1 MARIRYQTRDKVMGS
16 KTEMS
21 LEEAMK
27 ILNVSK
33 LDKHQV
39 EEQFKYLHEANE
51 KSLGGSFYIQSKV
64 VCAKERID
72 LEMSKTLS
80 DDITSEESYDGDE
93 NYSKNLTLVPEEV
106 TRRPSTIPVRLVVG
120 YLTESYNYFHLYLQS
135 LRLDKF

>member
-1 MARIRYQTRDKVMGS
+1 MTSFLKQLCRLIYCGTRIIYIALKKSIGEEIQLSHEMARIRYQTRDKVMGS

-80 DDITSEESYDGDE
+80 DDIT
-93 NYSKNLTLVPEEV
+93 
-106 TRRPSTIPVRLVVG
+106 R
-120 YLTESYNYFHLYLQS
+120 
-135 LRLDKF
+135 